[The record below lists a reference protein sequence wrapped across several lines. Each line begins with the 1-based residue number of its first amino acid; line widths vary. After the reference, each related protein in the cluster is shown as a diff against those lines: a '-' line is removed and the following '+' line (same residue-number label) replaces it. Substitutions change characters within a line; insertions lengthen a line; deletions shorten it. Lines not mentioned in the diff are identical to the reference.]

1 MKKAQQ
7 ATGFLHGNAY
17 AKALMCL
24 AFATG
29 GQYVLAATDASA
41 SLSVQAVQQK
51 STVTVKGVVK
61 DANGEPIIGATVVE
75 KGNSSNGTVTN
86 LDGRYTLTV
95 PRGATLTVSYIGFT
109 SQDTKGGEV
118 LLQEDLKSLSEVV
131 VIGYG
136 TQKKLM

>member
-109 SQDTKGGEV
+109 KETS
-118 LLQEDLKSLSEVV
+118 
-131 VIGYG
+131 I
-136 TQKKLM
+136 